1 MTSSSPEPEQ
11 CEWCLVGM
19 AHRKGGPTTIP
30 YGEPDSE
37 GRQVVVFVP
46 ELPYWECDTCGEGM
60 IKGEEGEQLIDDAIA
75 AYLSIHAER
84 V

>member
-1 MTSSSPEPEQ
+1 MTSSSPEPEL

-19 AHRKGGPTTIP
+19 AHRKGGPTIIP

-37 GRQVVVFVP
+37 GRQVVIYVP
-46 ELPYWECDTCGEGM
+46 ELPYWDCDTCLQGM
-60 IKGEEGEQLIDDAIA
+60 IKGEEGEHLIDAAIA
-75 AYLSIHAER
+75 AYRSIHAKG